1 VHIFLDDDE
10 DSGWYIEEVIEG
22 STVGSVLTMTQWDQ
36 PELIRLVKAQV
47 DAAIKSNRLKPN
59 EAMRVLNEY
68 ERGLKGYT
76 YLNFQN
82 GLR

>member
-1 VHIFLDDDE
+1 
-10 DSGWYIEEVIEG
+10 VIEG

-47 DAAIKSNRLKPN
+47 DAAIKSDRMKPS
-59 EAMRVLNEY
+59 EAMRLLSEY

-82 GLR
+82 GARDKVG